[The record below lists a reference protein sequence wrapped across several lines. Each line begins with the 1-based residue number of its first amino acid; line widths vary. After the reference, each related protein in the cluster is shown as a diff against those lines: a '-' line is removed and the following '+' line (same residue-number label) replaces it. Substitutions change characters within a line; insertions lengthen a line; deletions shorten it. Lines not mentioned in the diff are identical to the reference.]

1 MIYLQRKL
9 RAQFAGDEK
18 YRPQTMPA
26 TKYLPV
32 MGWSTKRRLKVNNGK
47 QEYVDE
53 PYLII
58 IGSDGK
64 PLEVVMFNLKI
75 MIDDRS
81 EVDTFT
87 MTQLLR
93 NITIIGKALCEKF
106 TGIHPSGDDKQIQ
119 EETGKE
125 SDNRTVEPV

>member
-1 MIYLQRKL
+1 MMYLQRKL
-9 RAQFAGDEK
+9 RAQYAGNQE
-18 YRPQTMPA
+18 YRPEKMPPG
-26 TKYLPV
+26 KYLPV

-64 PLEVVMFNLKI
+64 PVEVVMFNLKI
-75 MIDDRS
+75 MIDDKS
-81 EVDTFT
+81 EVDVYT

-93 NITIIGKALCEKF
+93 NITIMGKTLCEKL
-106 TGIHPSGDDKQIQ
+106 TGIDTSGSNNEIS
-119 EETGKE
+119 EESGKE
-125 SDNRTVEPV
+125 SKNSGTEPV